1 MKSYFSPILLSL
13 AAVLFLF
20 ACKTSQTTQSNT
32 ITEKSREDILQSKI
46 DTSAFVSLS
55 PEEIRKAT
63 LLAQEMGQIY
73 CSIRRY
79 DKVDMTIIVNQKAV
93 SALRFDSTQL
103 QKKVNALSEYVKG
116 EYDRVLEES
125 TERCRD

>member
-1 MKSYFSPILLSL
+1 MKTYFSPILLSL
-13 AAVLFLF
+13 AVVLFLF

-32 ITEKSREDILQSKI
+32 ITEKSREEVLQSKV

-55 PEEIRKAT
+55 PEETRKAT

-73 CSIRRY
+73 CNIRRY
-79 DKVDMTIIVNQKAV
+79 DKMDMTIIVNAKAV

-103 QKKVNALSEYVKG
+103 QKKVNLLSDFLKD
-116 EYDRVLEES
+116 EYDQVLEKS
-125 TERCRD
+125 TEKCRD